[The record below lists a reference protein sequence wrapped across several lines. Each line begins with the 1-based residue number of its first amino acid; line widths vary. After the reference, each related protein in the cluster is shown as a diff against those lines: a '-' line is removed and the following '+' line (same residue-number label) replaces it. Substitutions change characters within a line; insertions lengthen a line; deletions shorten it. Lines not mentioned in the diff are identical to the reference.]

1 MLEEPPKAAPKAPPM
16 PCPDK
21 PIRFLE
27 ESPVK
32 PKPTVKRPPAG
43 AKAPPRFDDQGQV
56 VEQKPVGP
64 PAATQ
69 EPPVPKHDVSSG
81 GPTASSSSGGAAADT
96 PEVVG
101 GAPAPSDDYLR
112 RQAFI
117 RQEQMARSRAGL
129 LLLSKGATYQEALE
143 SSIARELAEQRQ
155 AADAAALAKGPPP
168 HLVGTEVGQPFG
180 AQLGGQ
186 QLAPEVTTAPPARAA
201 PSRPPPEV
209 TTPAVATPPSSSAAS
224 SAPTSSTL
232 TAAAPSASSAG
243 IAAAA
248 GQATSCAGVPP
259 FPPVDRVGR
268 AGYGTRNQSRRPPAP
283 GLSAWDAFRFP
294 LHEPG
299 ADLRH
304 KEIPYSVEAWTADT
318 WEEAE
323 RLEAAIASGAS
334 TPPQRVSAG
343 VILRSLP
350 SHVRGGRLPRERP
363 ADFTQWIGSA
373 GQPPSGAAVPRP
385 RPVPAAG

>member
-1 MLEEPPKAAPKAPPM
+1 M
-16 PCPDK
+16 
-21 PIRFLE
+21 
-27 ESPVK
+27 
-32 PKPTVKRPPAG
+32 
-43 AKAPPRFDDQGQV
+43 
-56 VEQKPVGP
+56 
-64 PAATQ
+64 
-69 EPPVPKHDVSSG
+69 
-81 GPTASSSSGGAAADT
+81 
-96 PEVVG
+96 VG

-117 RQEQMARSRAGL
+117 RQEQMARSQAGL
-129 LLLSKGATYQEALE
+129 ILLPDGATYQDAIE

-155 AADAAALAKGPPP
+155 AADAAALAKAKPKGPPP

-186 QLAPEVTTAPPARAA
+186 QLAPEVMTAPPARAA

-209 TTPAVATPPSSSAAS
+209 TTPAVTPPPSSSTAS

-232 TAAAPSASSAG
+232 TAAAPSTSTSG
-243 IAAAA
+243 VAAAA
-248 GQATSCAGVPP
+248 DQAAACAGVPPPPTSP

-268 AGYGTRNQSRRPPAP
+268 AGYGTRNQIRRPPAP

-304 KEIPYSVEAWTADT
+304 KEIPYSVEGWTADT
-318 WEEAE
+318 WAEAQ
-323 RLEAAIASGAS
+323 RLEAAIASGAA
-334 TPPQRVSAG
+334 TPPQSVSAG

-350 SHVRGGRLPRERP
+350 PTVRGGRLPRERP
-363 ADFTQWIGSA
+363 ADFTQWIGWCFVKCPGSHRR
-373 GQPPSGAAVPRP
+373 GRP
-385 RPVPAAG
+385 CPDNARCLRPVNRRCWAALTSTTSASAVHRHRRGSASTRTGPSSSTPGPSTTSSPGPSSADFQARRQGWARAQTLKW